1 MLITLRI
8 KAATFWPSQREF
20 SHSLLFTS
28 VLRGCQVL
36 DALIVLLHFKNKMKE
51 NAGRYSR

>member
-1 MLITLRI
+1 MLITLRV

-51 NAGRYSR
+51 NAGRDRR

>member
-1 MLITLRI
+1 MLISLSV
-8 KAATFWPSQREF
+8 KADTFWPSQREF
-20 SHSLLFTS
+20 SHSLVFTS

-51 NAGRYSR
+51 NAGRDRR

>member
-1 MLITLRI
+1 MLISLRVEV
-8 KAATFWPSQREF
+8 ATFWPSQREF
-20 SHSLLFTS
+20 SHSLVFTS

-51 NAGRYSR
+51 NAGRDRR